1 MSELLTVH
9 RQWASRP
16 ADERYLSLED
26 MRDAAQRIKDE
37 CHAET
42 ASIKDLRFE
51 ATSEGDIVCYLTGK
65 KDNGKF
71 AKAQRYNTTHWSFN
85 QVATKIACP
94 ADYMRRLPAN
104 LAVDN
109 LNHCIQNGNYGY
121 NDRMQFLMRQNGT
134 SELRAANGETYGR
147 IWNSDIL
154 TPVINRYGNGLDGRF
169 RVPGEF
175 KASVPI
181 TVDNTTLYM
190 GDRDMFVFLAD
201 EDNRIELPDRRDG
214 EAGSLA
220 RGFYFWNSEVGYRTF
235 GCATFYFDYVC
246 CNRIIWG
253 VEEVQ
258 EFKMRHSKYA
268 PEKFIKEVLPS
279 LQMFS
284 EGSSKGIL
292 SAIAGARA
300 VTFEKPEE
308 ITEFMTEKL
317 KLGKKVTDKVDGQFL
332 LEEGRPMASVWDIV
346 TGVTAFARSM
356 DYQCDRVEL
365 EQKAGEILKKF
376 AA

>member
-1 MSELLTVH
+1 MTELDTVH

-26 MRDAAQRIKDE
+26 MHAEAARIKSE
-37 CHAET
+37 CYAET

-51 ATSEGDIVCYLTGK
+51 ATDQDDIVCYLAGQK
-65 KDNGKF
+65 QNGKF
-71 AKAQRYNTTHWSFN
+71 AKAQRYETTHWSFN
-85 QVATKIACP
+85 QVAAKICCP
-94 ADYMRRLPAN
+94 ADYMRRLPAR

-121 NDRMQFLMRQNGT
+121 NDRMQFLFRQNGKA
-134 SELRAANGETYGR
+134 ELRAGNGETYGR
-147 IWNSDIL
+147 IWNADIL
-154 TPVINRYGNGLDGRF
+154 EHVIAHYGNGIDGRF

-175 KASVPI
+175 GKHVAV

-190 GDRDMFVFLAD
+190 GDRDMFVFLCD
-201 EDNRIELPDRRDG
+201 EDNRVELPDRRDG
-214 EAGSLA
+214 QPGSLA

-235 GCATFYFDYVC
+235 GVATFYFDYVC

-268 PEKFIKEVLPS
+268 PEKFVREVLPS

-292 SAIAGARA
+292 SAIEGARA

-308 ITEFMTEKL
+308 ITDFMIEKL
-317 KLGKKVTDKVDGQFL
+317 KLGKKVADKVDGQFL
-332 LEEGRPMASVWDIV
+332 LEEGKPMTSVWDVI

-356 DYQCDRVEL
+356 DYQCERVEL